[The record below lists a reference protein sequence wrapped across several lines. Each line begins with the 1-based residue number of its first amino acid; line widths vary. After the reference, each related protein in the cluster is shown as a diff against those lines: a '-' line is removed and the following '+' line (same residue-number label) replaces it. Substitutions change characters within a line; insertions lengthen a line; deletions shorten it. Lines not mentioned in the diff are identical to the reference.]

1 MPDETALNDN
11 TEKRLYHLSTCY
23 PSFHHTTSSL
33 PLVSLSFPYI
43 TNSFRHFAP
52 AFHHTPSSFP
62 HIIPA
67 FLHITNSF
75 QHICPASPHTTLSL
89 PHVTPAFRHIT
100 PCFPRITYSFH
111 TFAQPFPIQP
121 RPFHALPIHS
131 STFAQPFTTQ
141 PRPFHAAPPFHTFP
155 PPFPHTTLSFPHV

>member
-75 QHICPASPHTTLSL
+75 QHIC
-89 PHVTPAFRHIT
+89 
-100 PCFPRITYSFH
+100 YSFH

-131 STFAQPFTTQ
+131 STFAQPFTTH

-155 PPFPHTTLSFPHV
+155 PPFHHTTLSFPRV

>member
-100 PCFPRITYSFH
+100 PCFPRITYSFQHICSAFHH
-111 TFAQPFPIQP
+111 TTSSFPRGPSIPHIPPSLSPHNPLLSARLIQPLVLPFPEEK
-121 RPFHALPIHS
+121 AVS
-131 STFAQPFTTQ
+131 
-141 PRPFHAAPPFHTFP
+141 
-155 PPFPHTTLSFPHV
+155 